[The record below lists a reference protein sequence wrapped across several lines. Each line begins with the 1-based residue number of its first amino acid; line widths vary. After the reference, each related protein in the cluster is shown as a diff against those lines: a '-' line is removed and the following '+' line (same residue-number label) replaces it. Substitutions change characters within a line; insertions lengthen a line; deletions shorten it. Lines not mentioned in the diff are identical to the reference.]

1 MGVNFIGGGLLTFDI
16 MNLFAAGFNSYV
28 KYHVRI
34 ESNGFLHRMMSGFQ
48 SGQENGYVN
57 PTTSGKS
64 HGSIRHFDLF
74 IDI

>member
-16 MNLFAAGFNSYV
+16 MNLFAAGFNSFV

-34 ESNGFLHRMMSGFQ
+34 ESNGFLRAEHPMMSGFQ

-57 PTTSGKS
+57 RTTSGKVT
-64 HGSIRHFDLF
+64 R
-74 IDI
+74 